1 MRNLILGIAAAA
13 SLLSTGA
20 AVNAANA
27 EDSPKLIFGVDRPRD
42 MPTLDRVQF
51 IYLGRNYCW
60 YDGGW
65 RGPGF
70 YWCGYAWR
78 SGFGWGGG
86 WGWRGWYG
94 HRGWNGWNGAAGWR
108 GQGGAGFR
116 GGYGGGYG
124 HRGGGGPAGHGAG
137 RGGGGRAAQGGGRG
151 GGHRPH

>member
-1 MRNLILGIAAAA
+1 
-13 SLLSTGA
+13 
-20 AVNAANA
+20 
-27 EDSPKLIFGVDRPRD
+27 LIFGVDRPGD

-78 SGFGWGGG
+78 QGFGWGGG

-94 HRGWNGWNGAAGWR
+94 HRGWNGWNGGPGPWR
-108 GQGGAGFR
+108 
-116 GGYGGGYG
+116 
-124 HRGGGGPAGHGAG
+124 GAG
-137 RGGGGRAAQGGGRG
+137 RGEWRGGPGRGAWRGGPARGGRGPVRAAARG
-151 GGHRPH
+151 GGHRPDHR

>member
-13 SLLSTGA
+13 SLLSAGA
-20 AVNAANA
+20 AVNAAN
-27 EDSPKLIFGVDRPRD
+27 SPKLIFGVDRPRD

-51 IYLGRNYCW
+51 IYLNRNYCW

-65 RGPGF
+65 HGPGF

-108 GQGGAGFR
+108 GQGGGGGFR
-116 GGYGGGYG
+116 GGHGVYGP
-124 HRGGGGPAGHGAG
+124 RGGGGPAAH
-137 RGGGGRAAQGGGRG
+137 GGGGRAAHGGGGRG
-151 GGHRPH
+151 GDHRPH